1 MFIIGEFYEI
11 YIHIYIYD
19 TSIKPLKKISYT
31 GNSFW
36 DEAAAAIRDQKPTLT
51 KQKQKNTQG
60 SGK

>member
-1 MFIIGEFYEI
+1 MFIMGEFYEI

-31 GNSFW
+31 GNSCW

-51 KQKQKNTQG
+51 KQK
-60 SGK
+60 